1 MWRVPAARDKG
12 RIVEFYLVRHAVAF
26 ERDPARWPDD
36 GKRPLSPQGE
46 ARFRVAARGLKRI
59 VPSVDVVLSSPFAR
73 AWRTAELLAE
83 VIGWPAP
90 EPQPALEA
98 GQRVT
103 RAVGA
108 LRSYADRQSVA
119 VVGHEPNLS
128 ELAAHLLAGAEHDL
142 AIEVKKGGVVCLGLD
157 GAVRANSAWLRWS
170 VSPKILRALASRA
183 R

>member
-1 MWRVPAARDKG
+1 M
-12 RIVEFYLVRHAVAF
+12 ELYLVRHAIAA

-36 GKRPLSPQGE
+36 GRRPLTPQGE

-59 VPSVDVVLSSPFAR
+59 VPTVELVLSSPMAR
-73 AWRTAELLAE
+73 AWRTAEILTEEA
-83 VIGWPAP
+83 GWPDPKP
-90 EPQPALEA
+90 EPAFEA

-103 RAVGA
+103 LAVAA
-108 LRSYADRQSVA
+108 LRRHAGPQTMA

-128 ELAAHLLAGAEHDL
+128 ELAAHLTAGAQPDL
-142 AIEVKKGGVVCLGLD
+142 AIEVKKGGVVCIGLD
-157 GAVRANSAWLRWS
+157 GAFGRNGGWLRWS